1 MDLQLKNKNFLIG
14 GAGSGFGRAISE
26 HLIAEGAKVIV
37 CSRTKEKLLELKNL
51 APDQVDILVGDITS
65 NAGLEKINNRIKNIC
80 IHGALINAGG
90 PPALSFLET
99 KIEDWDNAYHQLLR
113 WKVELTKLIITKM
126 LGNRF
131 GRMLFI
137 ESISVKQPVENLV
150 LSNSLRMAV
159 VGFVKTLSNEIAG
172 NDVTLNIL
180 APGYHETAALI
191 RLFRKKSELTGI
203 TNDEAKKSFE
213 SKVPAGFLGDPNDL
227 ASLAIWLLSPHS
239 RFINGQTISVDGGSI
254 NYVFG

>member
-239 RFINGQTISVDGGSI
+239 RFINGQNHIC
-254 NYVFG
+254 